1 MDSVIEPRDAIDER
15 IVRGVR
21 RAIKHTRTVAYY
33 VKHLIL
39 LPIALAGCAATLCIM
54 YVWICTVRFVSYLL
68 LLTAALMKE
77 SLSLGEEHVESPALV
92 REVVQVSGEDG
103 ANKHFFETL
112 LNEASEGVEASEGAE
127 VADLQREPSHEFV
140 GLPDVEPM
148 AEWES
153 VAGSDHLGLDVPSEQ
168 DFGEPN
174 DAGSDHQALDNPSE
188 QDFGEANDTQTHE
201 NPPLDLELEP
211 EHVPDLPEMQHDPK
225 PLQEATVTS
234 PTLEVAKN
242 VTNHDTFIS
251 TAGRIRTSERPKRTI
266 PKIKT
271 QEEKHSE
278 WLASMKPND
287 EEVTVS
293 KPYVTTTPDAP
304 VSSDVQEP
312 VRSAPSHDEQ
322 MAIARSLQGEFRKPG
337 TKTIPAY
344 AQTHWSSR
352 ARHQAKPAPFAGNP
366 SAGVLRQ
373 RVPSAPSPSLPRT
386 DGENVAPHLRA
397 QRAARAKKSG
407 GQGKSNTIPAVK
419 NDVEVASVNI
429 YSALDVESLEESV
442 PTTPQKVKDSFKSP
456 TRANGETN
464 AEEDAPVAIPSTV
477 SAVDD
482 HIVPASAFKAD
493 TTLESTPR
501 PARRAMSI
509 DVLKALQPQVLPS
522 KSPFEDKETNMS
534 PTTAKLVG
542 APIVDGS
549 ASAKSRTAEMPSTT
563 MSSSSER
570 DVALRQ
576 AVDVLEVAAHR
587 RRASLAQN
595 SSTVRKDSSSSS
607 SFHEDDLLVLDEPI
621 RPRTKSELR
630 ATALPFYS
638 PSAKVSLDASA
649 QVYESAYQM
658 PIHESSGSS
667 MQPPGPLDYLFA
679 PAVEVQAPMPK
690 ANFTHKSS
698 IMSGVPDV
706 FSEAAFPVLPA
717 TKALPPGLGAA
728 DPRRQHE
735 RNSLLDDGLTPAK
748 TNLKAFKAE
757 FELPLA
763 SELQQAAE
771 DMKTPNHDAHAVD
784 QIAQH
789 KPAMP
794 KAPLGDASNSQSA
807 VATAVTEPASQHENN
822 STAQKSQVKKASSPT
837 KRELKMQKEAA
848 RDELA
853 KAWWLR
859 EAARKKVQG
868 TWSLEG
874 QQALGAATDAYNDK
888 RDDLRQMMFGGELND
903 EDNAMYPKLQ
913 PGDLRMPKM
922 RPPMIKDEEKRD
934 AVQIDEKDKVDVS
947 PAEVTK
953 DGPAEG
959 DGHRTDLLGKATTAL
974 ERYNEA
980 ASAFDRAP
988 QQGRSN
994 MITLSATVKAR
1005 ILRAKNYYMKRREA
1019 FETEFPG
1026 DGALVG
1032 LPLAD
1037 ELREVCSIEG
1047 VCRCGRVHQ

>member
-1 MDSVIEPRDAIDER
+1 MDSVIEPRDAIDEQV
-15 IVRGVR
+15 VRGVR
-21 RAIKHTRTVAYY
+21 RTIKHTRTVAYY

-54 YVWICTVRFVSYLL
+54 YVWICSVRFVSYLL

-77 SLSLGEEHVESPALV
+77 SLALGEEHVESPTLV
-92 REVVQVSGEDG
+92 SEVQVNGEDG

-153 VAGSDHLGLDVPSEQ
+153 VAGSDHQGLDVPSEQ
-168 DFGEPN
+168 NFGEPN
-174 DAGSDHQALDNPSE
+174 DAGSDHQALDNPWE
-188 QDFGEANDTQTHE
+188 QEFGESNDTQTHE
-201 NPPLDLELEP
+201 NPLDLELGP
-211 EHVPDLPEMQHDPK
+211 EHVQALPEMQQEPK
-225 PLQEATVTS
+225 PLQETTVTS
-234 PTLEVAKN
+234 PTVEVTEN
-242 VTNHDTFIS
+242 VTSHDTFIS
-251 TAGRIRTSERPKRTI
+251 TAGRIRTSERPKRTL

-287 EEVTVS
+287 EEVTVF

-322 MAIARSLQGEFRKPG
+322 MAIARSLQGEFKKPG

-352 ARHQAKPAPFAGNP
+352 ARHQAKRAPFAGNP
-366 SAGVLRQ
+366 SVGALRQ
-373 RVPSAPSPSLPRT
+373 RVPSAPSPSVART

-407 GQGKSNTIPAVK
+407 SQGKTNSIPAVK
-419 NDVEVASVNI
+419 NAVEVASVNI
-429 YSALDVESLEESV
+429 YNALDVESLGESV
-442 PTTPQKVKDSFKSP
+442 PTTPQKVKDSFKTP
-456 TRANGETN
+456 ARANDETG
-464 AEEDAPVAIPSTV
+464 AEDAPVAISSTV
-477 SAVDD
+477 TAVDD
-482 HIVPASAFKAD
+482 HIVPASASKAG
-493 TTLESTPR
+493 TTSESTPR

-509 DVLKALQPQVLPS
+509 EVLKALQPQVLPS
-522 KSPFEDKETNMS
+522 KSPFEEMETNMS

-542 APIVDGS
+542 APVVDSS
-549 ASAKSRTAEMPSTT
+549 ASAKSRTAEMPSTI

-570 DVALRQ
+570 DVARRQ

-595 SSTVRKDSSSSS
+595 DSSTFRKDSASSS
-607 SFHEDDLLVLDEPI
+607 SFHEDDLLLLDEPL
-621 RPRTKSELR
+621 RPRTTSQLR
-630 ATALPFYS
+630 ATALPFYT
-638 PSAKVSLDASA
+638 PNTKIALDASA
-649 QVYESAYQM
+649 QVYESAYQT
-658 PIHESSGSS
+658 PLHESYGSS

-679 PAVEVQAPMPK
+679 PEVQSPMPK
-690 ANFTHKSS
+690 AVSNVTPKNS

-717 TKALPPGLGAA
+717 TKALPPGL
-728 DPRRQHE
+728 
-735 RNSLLDDGLTPAK
+735 AK
-748 TNLKAFKAE
+748 TNFKAFKAE
-757 FELPLA
+757 FEQTPGP
-763 SELQQAAE
+763 AAE
-771 DMKTPNHDAHAVD
+771 DKEIMPSSRDTHTLD
-784 QIAQH
+784 QIAQRR
-789 KPAMP
+789 PASP
-794 KAPLGDASNSQSA
+794 EAPLGDASKSQFA

-822 STAQKSQVKKASSPT
+822 STVQKSQVKKASPTT

-874 QQALGAATDAYNDK
+874 QQALGAVTDAYNDK
-888 RDDLRQMMFGGELND
+888 RDVLRQMMFGGELNE

-953 DGPAEG
+953 DAPAEG

-988 QQGRSN
+988 PQGRSN

-1032 LPLAD
+1032 LPLAG

>member
-1 MDSVIEPRDAIDER
+1 MDSVTDEQ

-21 RAIKHTRTVAYY
+21 RTIKHTRTVAYY

-54 YVWICTVRFVSYLL
+54 YVWICSVRFVSYLL

-112 LNEASEGVEASEGAE
+112 LNEASECVEASEGAE
-127 VADLQREPSHEFV
+127 VADLQREPSHDFV

-153 VAGSDHLGLDVPSEQ
+153 VAGSDHQGLDVPSEQ

-188 QDFGEANDTQTHE
+188 QDFGEANDIQTHE
-201 NPPLDLELEP
+201 NPLDLELGP
-211 EHVPDLPEMQHDPK
+211 EHVQALPEMQQQPK
-225 PLQEATVTS
+225 PLQETTVTS
-234 PTLEVAKN
+234 PTVEVTEN
-242 VTNHDTFIS
+242 VTSHDTFIS
-251 TAGRIRTSERPKRTI
+251 TAGRIRTSERPKRTL

-304 VSSDVQEP
+304 VSSDVQKP
-312 VRSAPSHDEQ
+312 VKSAPSHSDQ
-322 MAIARSLQGEFRKPG
+322 MAFARSLQGEFKKPG

-366 SAGVLRQ
+366 SAGALRQ
-373 RVPSAPSPSLPRT
+373 RVPSAPSPSVPRT

-397 QRAARAKKSG
+397 QQAARAKKSG
-407 GQGKSNTIPAVK
+407 GQGKPNNTPAVK
-419 NDVEVASVNI
+419 NAVEVASQNI
-429 YSALDVESLEESV
+429 YNALDVESLGGSV
-442 PTTPQKVKDSFKSP
+442 PTTPQKAKNAAIPPTGAIGEDETAPIAISSP
-456 TRANGETN
+456 T
-464 AEEDAPVAIPSTV
+464 P
-477 SAVDD
+477 AVED
-482 HIVPASAFKAD
+482 HIVPTSAAKAD

-522 KSPFEDKETNMS
+522 KSPFEEKATNMS

-549 ASAKSRTAEMPSTT
+549 ASAKSRTAEMPTT
-563 MSSSSER
+563 SISSSSER
-570 DVALRQ
+570 DVARRQ

-595 SSTVRKDSSSSS
+595 DSSTIRKDSALSS
-607 SFHEDDLLVLDEPI
+607 SFHEDDLLLLDEPL

-630 ATALPFYS
+630 PTAIPFYS
-638 PSAKVSLDASA
+638 PGAEVSLDAPA
-649 QVYESAYQM
+649 QVYESVYQM
-658 PIHESSGSS
+658 PIDESYGSS
-667 MQPPGPLDYLFA
+667 MQPPGPLDYIFV
-679 PAVEVQAPMPK
+679 PAIKVQAPIS
-690 ANFTHKSS
+690 NFTPKSS
-698 IMSGVPDV
+698 FMSGVPDV

-717 TKALPPGLGAA
+717 TKAMPPGLGAA

-735 RNSLLDDGLTPAK
+735 LNSLLNDGLTPAK
-748 TNLKAFKAE
+748 TNLKAHKAE
-757 FELPLA
+757 FEHTPGP
-763 SELQQAAE
+763 AAE
-771 DMKTPNHDAHAVD
+771 DKEIMPSSRDTHTLD
-784 QIAQH
+784 QITH
-789 KPAMP
+789 RRPTSP
-794 KAPLGDASNSQSA
+794 EAPLGDASKSQFA
-807 VATAVTEPASQHENN
+807 VATAVNEPASQHENN
-822 STAQKSQVKKASSPT
+822 STAQKSQVKKASPTT

-922 RPPMIKDEEKRD
+922 RPPMIKEEEKRD
-934 AVQIDEKDKVDVS
+934 AVHIDEKDKVDVS
-947 PAEVTK
+947 LAEATK
-953 DGPAEG
+953 DAPAEG
-959 DGHRTDLLGKATTAL
+959 DGHRTDLLSKATTAL

-980 ASAFDRAP
+980 VSVFDRGP
-988 QQGRSN
+988 PQGRGSV
-994 MITLSATVKAR
+994 ITMSATAR
-1005 ILRAKNYYMKRREA
+1005 AKILRGKNYYMKRREA
-1019 FETEFPG
+1019 FETEYPG
-1026 DGALVG
+1026 DDALVG
-1032 LPLAD
+1032 LPLAG
-1037 ELREVCSIEG
+1037 ELREACSIDG
-1047 VCRCGRVHQ
+1047 VCKCGRVHA

>member
-1 MDSVIEPRDAIDER
+1 MDSVTDEQ

-21 RAIKHTRTVAYY
+21 RTIKHTRTVAYY
-33 VKHLIL
+33 FKHLIL

-54 YVWICTVRFVSYLL
+54 YVWICSVRFVSYLL

-77 SLSLGEEHVESPALV
+77 SLALGEEHVESPALV
-92 REVVQVSGEDG
+92 REVVQASGEDG

-112 LNEASEGVEASEGAE
+112 LNEASEAVEASEGAG
-127 VADLQREPSHEFV
+127 VADLQREPSDDFV

-153 VAGSDHLGLDVPSEQ
+153 VAGSDHQGLDVPSEQ
-168 DFGEPN
+168 HFGELN
-174 DAGSDHQALDNPSE
+174 DAGSDHQALDNPWR
-188 QDFGEANDTQTHE
+188 QDFGEANDTQTQDE
-201 NPPLDLELEP
+201 PLDLES
-211 EHVPDLPEMQHDPK
+211 EHAEVISETQNDPK
-225 PLQEATVTS
+225 PAQEPIITS
-234 PTLEVAKN
+234 PTIEVAAK
-242 VTNHDTFIS
+242 VTSHDTFIS
-251 TAGRIRTSERPKRTI
+251 TAGRIRTSERPKRTL

-287 EEVTVS
+287 EEVTVF
-293 KPYVTTTPDAP
+293 KPYVTTTSDAP
-304 VSSDVQEP
+304 VSSDVQKP
-312 VRSAPSHDEQ
+312 VKSAPSHDEQ

-366 SAGVLRQ
+366 SAGALRQ
-373 RVPSAPSPSLPRT
+373 RVPSAPSPSLPRI

-419 NDVEVASVNI
+419 NAVEVASVNI

-442 PTTPQKVKDSFKSP
+442 PTTPQKAKNAAISP
-456 TRANGETN
+456 TRAVGEGEIAPIAISSTTP
-464 AEEDAPVAIPSTV
+464 AVEDSV
-477 SAVDD
+477 
-482 HIVPASAFKAD
+482 VPASGSKAS
-493 TTLESTPR
+493 TTSESTPR

-509 DVLKALQPQVLPS
+509 DVLKTLQPQVLPS
-522 KSPFEDKETNMS
+522 KSPFEEIETNMS

-542 APIVDGS
+542 APIIDGS
-549 ASAKSRTAEMPSTT
+549 ASVKGRTVEMPSTKI
-563 MSSSSER
+563 SSSSER
-570 DVALRQ
+570 NAALRQ
-576 AVDVLEVAAHR
+576 AVDVLEVEAHR
-587 RRASLAQN
+587 RRASLAP
-595 SSTVRKDSSSSS
+595 SSG
-607 SFHEDDLLVLDEPI
+607 FHEDDLLVLDEPL

-630 ATALPFYS
+630 PTAIPFYS
-638 PSAKVSLDASA
+638 PGAKVSLDAPA
-649 QVYESAYQM
+649 QVYESVYQM
-658 PIHESSGSS
+658 PIDESYGSS
-667 MQPPGPLDYLFA
+667 MQPPGPLDYIFA
-679 PAVEVQAPMPK
+679 PAIKVQAPIS
-690 ANFTHKSS
+690 NFTPN
-698 IMSGVPDV
+698 IMSGVPDM

-728 DPRRQHE
+728 DPRRRQHE
-735 RNSLLDDGLTPAK
+735 FNSLLPAPMGSGLVIEDKEITPFSRD
-748 TNLKAFKAE
+748 T
-757 FELPLA
+757 
-763 SELQQAAE
+763 
-771 DMKTPNHDAHAVD
+771 HADD

-789 KPAMP
+789 KPTLP
-794 KAPLGDASNSQSA
+794 KAPLGDASKSQSA

-822 STAQKSQVKKASSPT
+822 STAQKSQVKKASPTT

-874 QQALGAATDAYNDK
+874 QQALGAVTDAYNDK
-888 RDDLRQMMFGGELND
+888 RDVLRQMMFGGELNE

-953 DGPAEG
+953 DAPAEG

-988 QQGRSN
+988 PQGRSN

-1026 DGALVG
+1026 DGALVD
-1032 LPLAD
+1032 LPLAG